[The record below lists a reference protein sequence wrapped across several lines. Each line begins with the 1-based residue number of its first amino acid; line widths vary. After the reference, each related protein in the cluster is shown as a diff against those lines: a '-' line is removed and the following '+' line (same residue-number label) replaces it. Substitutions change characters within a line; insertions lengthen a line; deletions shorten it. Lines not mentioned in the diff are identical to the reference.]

1 MYMTL
6 WKRPLVRHF
15 GIPSDT
21 IDVITCC
28 GTGCETTWTKK
39 KTFNFKMININS
51 CSYKSSRPE
60 VFCRKGVLRNF
71 AKFTER
77 YLRQSLRPATL
88 LKKRVWHS
96 CFPLNFEKFLRTLF
110 SQNTSGGLLLLLE
123 FFFLKAFATLRHYK
137 EKWKLRENCL
147 YSELFWSTFSLI

>member
-1 MYMTL
+1 ML
-6 WKRPLVRHF
+6 KLSF
-15 GIPSDT
+15 FPSSVHLLFWLT
-21 IDVITCC
+21 NEQESHVICQMR
-28 GTGCETTWTKK
+28 
-39 KTFNFKMININS
+39 FR
-51 CSYKSSRPE
+51 SSHPE

-71 AKFTER
+71 AKFTEK

-88 LKKRVWHS
+88 LKKRVWYS
-96 CFPLNFEKFLRTLF
+96 CFPVNFEKFLRTLF
-110 SQNTSGGLLLLLE
+110 SQNTSGRLLLLLE